1 MLCFFLGGS
10 VTEMNSSE
18 ITFESISLVF
28 DENLVLPD
36 QNLLKLPQT
45 QFEKHQKLIVSTQS
59 EFVSSRLWN
68 LPEVFRRELK
78 AIQKTQVNEVFKQ
91 NRLADTVRYN
101 FSNGWQISAQD
112 ILRHPIHKILPIELL
127 PLPVKNETPVLG
139 WTLVQSTNDQFFG
152 QSLLEVEAIVQA
164 LILRAIQNQKK
175 YQYRI
180 YLQHKTLM
188 NQAIEALD
196 FEFDVKQLL
205 YWRVDFDQKSNL
217 ELNLKLI
224 AKDRGEFYFFESYA
238 VCPQTGRVIV
248 HSWLKEFYAIQRQLS
263 YYGPEKISVNQDM
276 PTLKLSGQLAVK
288 KMIQFFKGRL
298 IPIEMGNESIVLA
311 ENQIKTILHLQE
323 QGLFQVEH
331 VARIQGQV
339 DFSKKNLSTTTVLF
353 LHSLNEGIGYF
364 LNTDVKDLASSNRQK
379 REWDMRL
386 LKHLGVLQYVF
397 FEVLSLK
404 FDDTLSD
411 GRVCLQT
418 ELFDLIQENI
428 KMLLLSGTTGQSF
441 VKDMPL
447 DEICSKSTLVVFD
460 QFCKLLWQ
468 QIDQDEVTYNL
479 QGEVILQGLNRREF
493 RFIYALMKNM
503 VVQSRGEIFKKTRT
517 GLLSKISNHNE
528 NSDPELSQLFFY
540 AQTGDSEQPT
550 SLVSS
555 IDVLQSLQP
564 FGFELYY
571 KNQKLQELSEDEFLV
586 DFTLQTVTGQR
597 NINWFELNPQFF
609 LHGQEVQ
616 PENILATAGS
626 GVIIYQDKIYLIPR
640 QQIPSMQKLEK
651 FWEKL
656 QKGKDQKRKSSL
668 QDKFFQLPRHQTLE
682 LLALRA
688 SGIKIRGDHE
698 WQRLCEF
705 YDRLG
710 SAENNITI
718 PKSVKA
724 ELKDYQKKGVQW
736 LNDLYQLRL
745 GALLAD
751 DMGLGKTIQTLSF
764 FSMLQEKNDLGQ
776 VLIVVPATLIYN
788 WQCEIEKF
796 TSNIQLNVYQ
806 RKDAEKIGR
815 SLFLGESMVV
825 ITTYGLLL
833 ENNDYFSQFDWNII
847 VFDEAQN
854 LKNLTTKRTNAARAL
869 KGKFKIC
876 LTGTPLENHYGE
888 FYSLVDLIV
897 PGSLGPIDEFRK
909 QFVHS
914 EIIVKNDIED
924 LKLKIKPLLLRR
936 TKKEIL
942 NQLPEKQETKVLIT
956 FEEEQREIYRDVALA
971 YNNSVKDA
979 VSQKGEAS
987 VQLQMLT
994 ALLRLRQICSDPA
1007 ALPNTVYNKVPPKIE
1022 TLLESLQEII
1032 ESGESALVF
1041 TQFLQTL
1048 EHTQKLLIKNK
1059 LPVYVLHGGIP
1070 TKQRQQI
1077 LSDFQNANG
1086 GAIMLMTL
1094 KTGGVGLNLTK
1105 ASYVFHLEP
1114 WWNPA
1119 VENQATDRAHRLG
1132 QQKAVQVFKYIMH
1145 DSLEEKI
1152 ELLKFKKEKQF
1163 NALLAEQKNI
1173 QEQEL
1178 NLELNE
1184 DVNDVNSQF
1193 AQQSSNMLTK
1203 QDFDYLL
1210 GIT

>member
-1 MLCFFLGGS
+1 M
-10 VTEMNSSE
+10 SSSNFSD
-18 ITFESISLVF
+18 ITFESVSFVF
-28 DENLVLPD
+28 DENLIFSE
-36 QNLLKLPQT
+36 QSLLKMQQLP
-45 QFEKHQKLIVSTQS
+45 FDKYQKLSVSTQS

-78 AIQKTQVNEVFKQ
+78 AIQKTQINEVFKQ

-127 PLPVKNETPVLG
+127 PLPVKNESPVMQWPL
-139 WTLVQSTNDQFFG
+139 LQSTIDQFFG
-152 QSLLEVEAIVQA
+152 QSLLEVESIIQA
-164 LILRAIQNQKK
+164 LILRSIQNQKK
-175 YQYRI
+175 YQYKVF
-180 YLQHKTLM
+180 LQLKTLM
-188 NQAIEALD
+188 NQAIEVVD
-196 FEFDVKQLL
+196 FEFDIQQVLF
-205 YWRVDFDQKSNL
+205 WRVEFVQKTSL
-217 ELNLKLI
+217 ELNLKLLSQ
-224 AKDRGEFYFFESYA
+224 DRGEYYFFESFA
-238 VCPQTGRVIV
+238 VCPLSGKLIV
-248 HSWLKEFYAIQRQLS
+248 HSWLKEFYIIQRQLS
-263 YYGPEKISVNQDM
+263 YYGSEKLRINQDM
-276 PTLKLSGQLAVK
+276 PGLQLTGQLAVK
-288 KMIQFFKGRL
+288 KMIQFFKSRL
-298 IPIEMGNESIVLA
+298 IPIEMGNESISIH
-311 ENQIKTILHLQE
+311 ENQIKTILQLQE
-323 QGLFQVEH
+323 QGMFQFQH
-331 VARIQGQV
+331 TARLQDQK
-339 DFSKKNLSTTTVLF
+339 DFTKISLSTTTVLF
-353 LHSLNEGIGYF
+353 LQSLNEGIGYF
-364 LNTDVKDLASSNRQK
+364 LKTEIKDLASSNRQK

-386 LKHLGVLQYVF
+386 LKHLGILQYIF
-397 FEVLSLK
+397 YEVLSLK
-404 FDDTLSD
+404 FEATLSD
-411 GRVCLQT
+411 GRVCLDSEIF
-418 ELFDLIQENI
+418 ELLHENI
-428 KMLLLSGTTGQSF
+428 KMILLSGTTGQSF
-441 VKDMPL
+441 VKDMAL
-447 DEICSKSTLVVFD
+447 DEICSKSSLIVFD
-460 QFCKLLWQ
+460 QFCKMLWQ
-468 QIDQDEVTYNL
+468 QIDQEEVSYNES
-479 QGEVILQGLNRREF
+479 GEIIIDGLNRREF
-493 RFIYALMKNM
+493 RLIYALLKNL
-503 VVQSRGEIFKKTRT
+503 VTLSRGEIFKKTRT
-517 GLLSKISNHNE
+517 GILSKISNFNE
-528 NSDPELSQLFFY
+528 KTDPELNDLYFY
-540 AQTGDSEQPT
+540 AQSGDIQQPT
-550 SLVSS
+550 SLVAS
-555 IDVLQSLQP
+555 IDVLQALQP
-564 FGFELYY
+564 FGFELYF
-571 KNQKLQELSEDEFLV
+571 KNQKLQELNEDEFLV

-597 NINWFELNPQFF
+597 NINWFELNPKIF

-626 GVIIYQDKIYLIPR
+626 GVILYQDKIYLIPR

-656 QKGKDQKRKSSL
+656 QKGKDLKRRGSL
-668 QDKFFQLPRHQTLE
+668 QDKFYQLPRHQTLE

-688 SGIKIRGDHE
+688 SGINIRGDQE
-698 WQRLCEF
+698 WKRLCEF
-705 YDRLG
+705 YDGLG
-710 SAENNITI
+710 TDKNSIKI
-718 PKSVKA
+718 PQSIKA

-736 LNDLYQLRL
+736 LSDLYQLRL

-764 FSMLQEKNDLGQ
+764 FSLLQEQNDLGQ

-796 TSNIQLNVYQ
+796 TENIKLNVYQ
-806 RKDAEKIGR
+806 RKDAERIAR
-815 SLFLGESMVV
+815 SLLLGESLVV

-897 PGSLGPIDEFRK
+897 PGSLGPIDDFRK
-909 QFVHS
+909 QFVNS
-914 EIIVKNDIED
+914 EIIVKSDIDD

-956 FEEEQREIYRDVALA
+956 FEDEQREIYRDVALA

-979 VSQKGEAS
+979 VSQKGEGS

-1007 ALPNTVYNKVPPKIE
+1007 ALPNTVYKKVPPKIE
-1022 TLLESLQEII
+1022 TLIESLREII
-1032 ESGESALVF
+1032 GSGESALVF
-1041 TQFLQTL
+1041 TQFIQTL
-1048 EHTQKLLIKNK
+1048 EHTQKLMIKNK
-1059 LPVYVLHGGIP
+1059 MPVFTLHGGVP

-1077 LSDFQNANG
+1077 LSDFQSYSG

-1163 NALLAEQKNI
+1163 NALLSEQNSI
-1173 QEQEL
+1173 QEKEL

-1184 DVNDVNSQF
+1184 SVDQVDSDF
-1193 AQQSSNMLTK
+1193 AQQASNMLTK

-1210 GIT
+1210 GID